1 MKTVITREEIEETV
15 ITERATKEKVR
26 AGAGAE
32 VEVTTRKENITE
44 EALQDL
50 AIADFIIKAIKASR
64 KLLDLILAIND
75 LAYIAGSAKTCLSR
89 LSMLKMHIAIYLIWS
104 KSLAMEASI
113 IIFRLIPKGSIL
125 VEVILFMVI
134 L

>member
-50 AIADFIIKAIKASR
+50 AIADFIIKIIKASR
-64 KLLDLILAIND
+64 K
-75 LAYIAGSAKTCLSR
+75 
-89 LSMLKMHIAIYLIWS
+89 
-104 KSLAMEASI
+104 
-113 IIFRLIPKGSIL
+113 
-125 VEVILFMVI
+125 
-134 L
+134 